1 MNRRFTNNPMNPEH
15 HQRHPREQRDEV
27 DELSQGQGT
36 GTPPTPGAQPQH
48 VGGYSITAPNQS
60 RRDKLQ
66 ATANKELE
74 DLEKWKEEHRYGP
87 INLTPIELGGSIS
100 QTEARQQQQR
110 KQQLSKYQQRAKK
123 EEYDRK
129 KREQEEAELQKMKAI
144 QREKANK
151 LEETRRQQQ
160 EQRKAQLQTN
170 HYHTNQQF
178 FQRMDPNRYSA
189 NSYPTYS
196 SPQPSASWAK
206 KEEYDRKRR
215 EQEEADLQKMKA
227 IQREKANKLEET
239 RRQQEEQRKAQLQT
253 SHYHTNQQFFQRM
266 DPNRYSANS
275 YPTYSSPQPS
285 ASWAKKEEYD
295 RKRREQEEADLQKMK
310 AIQRE
315 KANKLEETRR
325 QQEEQRKAQLQTSH
339 YHTNQQFFQR
349 MDPNR
354 YSANSYPTYSS
365 PQPSASWNDLLE
377 GKESEMEEERQKQL
391 KEDHRRKNNT
401 FLDKLEM
408 RSQMGEN
415 SPSSSLGLPAN
426 NDLSEHDTTLR
437 PEVAHNL
444 YSDWEDQTY
453 CVNSTED
460 EDYQWSLMKLQASF
474 PHYEKDVLE
483 TLLKEC
489 NGDLENVT
497 QLLL

>member
-110 KQQLSKYQQRAKK
+110 KQQLSKYQQR
-123 EEYDRK
+123 
-129 KREQEEAELQKMKAI
+129 
-144 QREKANK
+144 
-151 LEETRRQQQ
+151 
-160 EQRKAQLQTN
+160 
-170 HYHTNQQF
+170 
-178 FQRMDPNRYSA
+178 
-189 NSYPTYS
+189 
-196 SPQPSASWAK
+196 AK

>member
-196 SPQPSASWAK
+196 SPQPSASW
-206 KEEYDRKRR
+206 
-215 EQEEADLQKMKA
+215 
-227 IQREKANKLEET
+227 
-239 RRQQEEQRKAQLQT
+239 
-253 SHYHTNQQFFQRM
+253 
-266 DPNRYSANS
+266 
-275 YPTYSSPQPS
+275 
-285 ASWAKKEEYD
+285 
-295 RKRREQEEADLQKMK
+295 
-310 AIQRE
+310 
-315 KANKLEETRR
+315 
-325 QQEEQRKAQLQTSH
+325 
-339 YHTNQQFFQR
+339 
-349 MDPNR
+349 
-354 YSANSYPTYSS
+354 
-365 PQPSASWNDLLE
+365 NDLLE